1 LSIELV
7 HSNQVGHVH
16 RFFTWQTS
24 LASEA
29 AVRRMIDN
37 YLASATSQAKHRL
50 LLQQLMVTPGN
61 TVSREDQMMDD
72 SSAQP
77 VQQQQQQSAL
87 SSTHLSHTFTYAPH
101 GPPRFT
107 LMLVLRDDPEGDAEA
122 VRIQQQQA
130 GTNSEAAQLWPGWAA
145 SFHTLLRSTCP
156 DIAAG
161 MQSRRTEEE
170 RARADPAQPCFR
182 ELRPVR
188 ATTSFA

>member
-1 LSIELV
+1 V

-29 AVRRMIDN
+29 AVRRMVDC

-72 SSAQP
+72 AATAP
-77 VQQQQQQSAL
+77 PPAQSAL

-107 LMLVLRDDPEGDAEA
+107 LMLVMRDDPEGDAEA
-122 VRIQQQQA
+122 VRIQQQQQA
-130 GTNSEAAQLWPGWAA
+130 GTDSEAAQLWPGWAA